1 MMKKKLFG
9 IISLG
14 IVGVLCGGVAYAS
27 SVRAEETVVFPEQAY
42 LGETIDIP
50 EKTVEI
56 EGQTVETSIL
66 VTAPD
71 GGQYTG
77 NTLYTNQI
85 GLYTLEYY
93 AYVNGKRISLETETL
108 TVVRKAA
115 DLFETNAYATVE
127 NASFRYDDEVKGV
140 RASLS
145 TGGKI
150 TFSKIFSASDFT
162 KDTALIEMIAEGSKE
177 GSPDYTNLTIT
188 LTDIEDPNNAVN
200 VYMVDSGANCFGKGT
215 YVRVG
220 ATGQVAAG
228 YEGTTLN
235 ALPQFGTPIWH
246 TFKKQEEGHEYRTA
260 KLYFDYA
267 SKAMYVSD
275 DFFVSRP
282 QTVIVADMDNPSDF
296 SSIWSGFTSGKAR
309 LSITAAGL
317 SAATADLVITKVLG
331 YDLSQDDFKDELAP
345 ELSIDYAGE
354 SSVPVAIL
362 GSSYR
367 VFDAVVEDNLD
378 NEIKLDVFAY
388 YQHTESSRKI
398 DVEIKDGY
406 IRTDFAGIYTL
417 YYKATDCSGNVSETS
432 VQIPCAAIGEEIVL
446 ETSDFDKEV
455 QAYDQV
461 RIGGVASVTAEGG
474 SGNLKITAEVFDP
487 DGSSVKLIKDSF
499 RAEKI
504 GAYRVV
510 YTAIDYLGNSAQT
523 ETTVTVSAPVKPI
536 FTEELFLPDMLIK
549 GFVYELPEFPAKE
562 VIDGEIKSVPVAV
575 YVNGEEVKNGSFEA
589 LTDTVNIKYVA
600 TGNNG
605 TTEYSIDL
613 PVTDVNNGKDQEKY
627 FYGENIDSILNERDY
642 VVATFATDA
651 NLAFANLLQ
660 ANKFSVG
667 FTFGEN
673 DKNFSVMKVKLTDAN
688 NKNITVTLTL
698 IDKDGQVYLQT
709 PHNPIEGKFTASQG
723 VYELIYK
730 NNGRTLSDKNANIC
744 GTVLYDDNGD
754 PFEGFSGGVYMS
766 MEFESVVKASAVR
779 LTLLN
784 NQTLGYRTSKYDNRR
799 DKIEPEIYLQESY
812 AVKNTLGATAK
823 VSAGNA
829 YDVLGYIKSFTVSVT
844 APSGKSILKNASARE
859 FYEFKLEEYGDY
871 RVEYVATD
879 SNGSTYSESRL
890 ISVVERVLPTLKTT
904 TMRSEYKV
912 GDAIKIPEYQVSD
925 NSVYYS
931 LDVMLI
937 MPDND
942 MRLLIHDENGEI
954 ISKLSKDD
962 VAYEAAF
969 KVDNQTFRVQT
980 AGEYILRF
988 FAYDENFNYVTVEHV
1003 FTVKV

>member
-9 IISLG
+9 IILLG
-14 IVGVLCGGVAYAS
+14 IVGMLCGGVAYAS
-27 SVRAEETVVFPEQAY
+27 SVRAEETVVLPEQAY
-42 LGETIDIP
+42 LGETIALP

-56 EGQTVETSIL
+56 EGQTVEASIL

-71 GGQYTG
+71 GGQFTG

-93 AYVNGKRISLETETL
+93 AYLNGKRISVETDTL

-150 TFSKIFSASDFT
+150 TFLKIFSASDFT

-200 VYMVDSGANCFGKGT
+200 VYMVDSGTNCFGKGT

-487 DGSSVKLIKDSF
+487 DGSSVKLVKDSF

-589 LTDTVNIKYVA
+589 LTHTVNIKYVA

-754 PFEGFSGGVYMS
+754 LFEGFSGGVYMS

-925 NSVYYS
+925 NSAYYS
-931 LDVMLI
+931 LDIMLI

-988 FAYDENFNYVTVEHV
+988 FAYDENFNYVSVEHV
-1003 FTVKV
+1003 FTVKA